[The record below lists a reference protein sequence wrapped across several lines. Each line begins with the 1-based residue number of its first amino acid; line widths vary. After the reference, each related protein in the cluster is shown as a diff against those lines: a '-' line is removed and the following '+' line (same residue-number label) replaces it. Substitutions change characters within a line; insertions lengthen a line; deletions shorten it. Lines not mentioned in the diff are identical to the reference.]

1 MSEVRPRSVAGYEGA
16 TEDFSRVI
24 IQGEDETGI
33 MFSGPPGMRGTI
45 VLPEFANSPDLP
57 AAPRFGSTFG
67 CGDQM
72 GKMLSHIGGYCS
84 TGAPELK
91 FANQF
96 ICEQ

>member
-1 MSEVRPRSVAGYEGA
+1 VSKVRPSGIARYERA

-24 IQGEDETGI
+24 IQGEEETGI

-57 AAPRFGSTFG
+57 AAPRFGAAFG

-72 GKMLSHIGGYCS
+72 GKMLSHIGGYRS
-84 TGAPELK
+84 TGALELK

-96 ICEQ
+96 IGEQ